1 MRHCVSRAY
10 AAFTMR
16 FQHGK
21 GAAVLKGCEGCGFGA
36 WEPGMVLGFLHVTL
50 LYSFTSVW
58 FKELDHHTCQGTYS
72 LLQNMEQK
80 PHARGPSSRELTS
93 IPCSSPSAQQ

>member
-1 MRHCVSRAY
+1 MRHPLS
-10 AAFTMR
+10 AFSME
-16 FQHGK
+16 K
-21 GAAVLKGCEGCGFGA
+21 GQLPCEGCGFGA

-72 LLQNMEQK
+72 LLQ
-80 PHARGPSSRELTS
+80 SRNRTHVDQAAGS
-93 IPCSSPSAQQ
+93 